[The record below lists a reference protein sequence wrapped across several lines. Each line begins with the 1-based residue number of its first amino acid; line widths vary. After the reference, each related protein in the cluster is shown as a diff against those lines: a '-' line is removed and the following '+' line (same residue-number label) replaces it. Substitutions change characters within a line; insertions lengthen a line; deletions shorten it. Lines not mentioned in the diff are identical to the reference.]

1 MFYRVCELFVWP
13 SVCRKAVFFCNEKTR
28 RIGLFGS
35 RIKHRRKL
43 FVHFSTYIEGAH
55 SFDCFIC
62 NNYSAFNNLLKIKRL
77 GIGVIRFCNY

>member
-35 RIKHRRKL
+35 RIKHKGIL
-43 FVHFSTYIEGAH
+43 FVHFSTYIKGAH
-55 SFDCFIC
+55 SPNCFIC
-62 NNYSAFNNLLKIKRL
+62 NNYSTFNNLLKIKRL